1 MSWLSRLDTSFT
13 NSQDNEINKIKTQTA
28 TTEPL
33 ESISNKIASLDDNA
47 ITINLS
53 ERAIQQKKKLTL
65 PTSYQTDDMSLLKTA
80 NDSLNEIQSLLQYG
94 KALVIQATQTESTDT
109 KQFLQN
115 ELTRIS
121 EKIDNISHST
131 EYKNTNLFVDSNEL
145 SVNDKKIIQCLKS
158 DWLEEAEKLVLDRYG
173 LSADGANLKIVLDET
188 PQQYLAA
195 IEYHYGTDGKA
206 TNQILHIA
214 VDTALPANLPDGGEH
229 PYYDDRVISH
239 EMVHAIMGRT
249 MNFSSLP
256 NWFKEGTAEF
266 IHGANERVATDLA
279 RNGGGIEGA
288 KVIQNALG
296 DGTNNTWVG
305 NSIQYSSSAM
315 AVRYLHEQ
323 IQADGHSGGIKDL
336 LNDLKNNPT
345 EDLDQALSHVSN
357 YADTRAFVNDFV
369 ANGNGAS
376 FIHKL
381 EQSCELTKTLLG
393 GDTGGIGGSSVDG
406 GPIRTAKSVVP
417 DIYYPNEKPLK
428 HFNVIWPTQ
437 DNQIKTSIP
446 LTTTENGTLNYTR
459 FKIDSKVLNLNNVD
473 LVNAPDKAI
482 ISLDNAMSY
491 ISKGQIYIN
500 TLLGTLAT
508 NISATIKNNITKSTQ
523 LLALHSRQ
531 DPISVL
537 DLIATP

>member
-1 MSWLSRLDTSFT
+1 
-13 NSQDNEINKIKTQTA
+13 
-28 TTEPL
+28 
-33 ESISNKIASLDDNA
+33 
-47 ITINLS
+47 
-53 ERAIQQKKKLTL
+53 
-65 PTSYQTDDMSLLKTA
+65 
-80 NDSLNEIQSLLQYG
+80 
-94 KALVIQATQTESTDT
+94 
-109 KQFLQN
+109 
-115 ELTRIS
+115 
-121 EKIDNISHST
+121 
-131 EYKNTNLFVDSNEL
+131 
-145 SVNDKKIIQCLKS
+145 
-158 DWLEEAEKLVLDRYG
+158 
-173 LSADGANLKIVLDET
+173 
-188 PQQYLAA
+188 
-195 IEYHYGTDGKA
+195 
-206 TNQILHIA
+206 
-214 VDTALPANLPDGGEH
+214 
-229 PYYDDRVISH
+229 
-239 EMVHAIMGRT
+239 MVHAIMGRT

-288 KVIQNALG
+288 QAIQNALG
-296 DGTNNTWVG
+296 DGTNDTWVG

-357 YADTRAFVNDFV
+357 YADTRDFVNDFV

-406 GPIRTAKSVVP
+406 GPVRTAKSVVP

-446 LTTTENGTLNYTR
+446 LTTTGSGTLNYTR

-482 ISLDNAMSY
+482 SSLDNAMSY

-508 NISATIKNNITKSTQ
+508 NISATIKNNITESSQ
-523 LLALHSRQ
+523 VLALHSRQ

-537 DLIATP
+537 HLIATT

>member
-1 MSWLSRLDTSFT
+1 MSWLPRLDTSFT
-13 NSQDNEINKIKTQTA
+13 NLQDNEIDKIKTQTT
-28 TTEPL
+28 TTELL
-33 ESISNKIASLDDNA
+33 ESILNKSNSLDDNA
-47 ITINLS
+47 VTINLS
-53 ERAIQQKKKLTL
+53 ERAIQENKKLTL

-94 KALVIQATQTESTDT
+94 KALVIQATQTESIDT

-214 VDTALPANLPDGGEH
+214 VDTALPASLPDGGEH
-229 PYYDDRVISH
+229 PYYDDRVIAH

-288 KVIQNALG
+288 QAIQNALG
-296 DGTNNTWVG
+296 DGTNDTWVG

-357 YADTRAFVNDFV
+357 YADTRDFVNDFV

-406 GPIRTAKSVVP
+406 GPVRTAKSVVP

-446 LTTTENGTLNYTR
+446 LTTTGSGTLNYTR

-482 ISLDNAMSY
+482 SSLDNAMSY

-508 NISATIKNNITKSTQ
+508 NISATIKNNITESSQ
-523 LLALHSRQ
+523 VLALHSRQ

-537 DLIATP
+537 HLIATT

>member
-1 MSWLSRLDTSFT
+1 MSWLPRLDTSFT
-13 NSQDNEINKIKTQTA
+13 NLQDNEIDKIKTQTT
-28 TTEPL
+28 TTELL
-33 ESISNKIASLDDNA
+33 ESILNKSNSLDDNA
-47 ITINLS
+47 VTINLS
-53 ERAIQQKKKLTL
+53 ERAIQENKKLTL
-65 PTSYQTDDMSLLKTA
+65 PTSYQTDSMSLLKTA

-94 KALVIQATQTESTDT
+94 KALVIQATQTESIDT

-214 VDTALPANLPDGGEH
+214 VDTALPASLPDGGEH
-229 PYYDDRVISH
+229 PYYDDRVIAH

-288 KVIQNALG
+288 QAIQNALG
-296 DGTNNTWVG
+296 DGTNDTWVG

-406 GPIRTAKSVVP
+406 GPVRTAKSVVP

-446 LTTTENGTLNYTR
+446 LTTTGSGTLNYTR

-482 ISLDNAMSY
+482 SSLDNAMSY

-508 NISATIKNNITKSTQ
+508 NISATIKNNITESSQ
-523 LLALHSRQ
+523 VLALHSRQ

-537 DLIATP
+537 HLIATT